1 MSAILGQERALHVL
15 REAMRHQH
23 VAHAWIFHG
32 PFGVGKS
39 TAALRFARLLLD
51 PETTPAHVTRFE
63 PPEETETARLIASGL
78 HPDLHVVSRS
88 LAALSDNPTLRTRRL
103 ANIPIDLLR
112 EFMIGGEC
120 GDGRFREAP
129 VFKSAVLGHGKVFIL
144 EEAELLDFVGQ
155 NALLKTLE
163 EPPRDTYLI
172 LLTTRVDRLLPTI
185 RSRCQRVPFARL
197 QDDDMRAWMRSHDLG
212 LEGEAARSILDLAEG
227 SPGTAMFAARHRL
240 HEWVR
245 SLASELDR
253 VAAGDYPQ
261 KLGDLLAKHVDDLA
275 KAIVK
280 EREKGVEDEVVT
292 DTDDE
297 DDESSSAADGQ
308 PKSKASKQ
316 SANLEAAGW
325 MTVVLGHLA
334 RRRLRDAVEA
344 NRDPSPWLALMDRI
358 AEAERAVRSNMNLRH
373 IYSALVIAGADDAA
387 TVAHGGGVGR

>member
-1 MSAILGQERALHVL
+1 
-15 REAMRHQH
+15 
-23 VAHAWIFHG
+23 
-32 PFGVGKS
+32 
-39 TAALRFARLLLD
+39 
-51 PETTPAHVTRFE
+51 
-63 PPEETETARLIASGL
+63 
-78 HPDLHVVSRS
+78 
-88 LAALSDNPTLRTRRL
+88 
-103 ANIPIDLLR
+103 
-112 EFMIGGEC
+112 
-120 GDGRFREAP
+120 
-129 VFKSAVLGHGKVFIL
+129 
-144 EEAELLDFVGQ
+144 
-155 NALLKTLE
+155 
-163 EPPRDTYLI
+163 
-172 LLTTRVDRLLPTI
+172 
-185 RSRCQRVPFARL
+185 
-197 QDDDMRAWMRSHDLG
+197 
-212 LEGEAARSILDLAEG
+212 
-227 SPGTAMFAARHRL
+227 
-240 HEWVR
+240 
-245 SLASELDR
+245 
-253 VAAGDYPQ
+253 AAGDYPQ

-387 TVAHGGGVGR
+387 TVAHG